1 MEVEFITLGDLSR
14 RIDVPATTLRNW
26 TDQLE
31 DMDAHYVYRNDRG
44 DRIYKDTDVE
54 IFKYIKG
61 LKDEH
66 GRKTTMRNI
75 AQILADDPDR
85 FKLRTREEVPVQE
98 PKDPE
103 VLDLLNQEDIKRLME
118 SERVKQFIG
127 VIISNT
133 TENLRNE
140 LTQEIRKEV
149 AEELKIS
156 HQKTEEILKRFEENT
171 EKRVKSTENWIQEM
185 RKQKEEERNNKGFFS
200 KLFGK

>member
-1 MEVEFITLGDLSR
+1 MEVEFITLGDLAR

-54 IFKYIKG
+54 IFKYIKS

-66 GRKTTMRNI
+66 GRKTTMKNI
-75 AQILADDPDR
+75 AQILADKPDR
-85 FKLRTREEVPVQE
+85 FKLRTREEAPVQE

-103 VLDLLNQEDIKRLME
+103 VLDLLSQEDIKKLME

-127 VIISNT
+127 VIVSNT
-133 TENLRNE
+133 TKNLE
-140 LTQEIRKEV
+140 EKLTKEIRKEV
-149 AEELKIS
+149 AAEIEAGNKRIEEMLK
-156 HQKTEEILKRFEENT
+156 KFEENT
-171 EKRVKSTENWIQEM
+171 EKRVQNTENWIQEM
-185 RKQKEEERNNKGFFS
+185 RKQREEERNNKGFFA

>member
-1 MEVEFITLGDLSR
+1 MEVEFITLGDLAR
-14 RIDVPATTLRNW
+14 RIDVPSTTLRNW

-133 TENLRNE
+133 TENLRKE